1 MWLSFLISRVCGMLA
16 PEIEAE
22 EDSDMPMNFLKR
34 LLGGGGAGG
43 DQDGV
48 YFYVRV
54 KRTGEVIRLRL
65 HRFND
70 LSMSDDGESYY
81 VRKLI
86 VGQRSFD
93 RIEAEFS
100 FDKNRRFVAA
110 EITGGELVDQADY
123 EQYMAEH
130 QSA

>member
-1 MWLSFLISRVCGMLA
+1 MA
-16 PEIEAE
+16 
-22 EDSDMPMNFLKR
+22 MNLLKR
-34 LLGGGGAGG
+34 LLGGGGTGG

-110 EITGGELVDQADY
+110 ELTGGELVEQADY
-123 EQYMAEH
+123 EQYVAGQ